1 MAIKVIDNININKYN
16 INLSNIILSF
26 KGSYRLSYVINN
38 GQRVYIISGILCY
51 YADRQK
57 DPLHYENCEY
67 TINETQL
74 NTNLIE
80 YLYNMVKSRYTNYE
94 DL

>member
-1 MAIKVIDNININKYN
+1 MAIKVIDEINIAKYN
-16 INLSNIILSF
+16 INLTNLILSF

-38 GQRVYIISGILCY
+38 GQRIYLASGLLYY

-57 DPLHYENCEY
+57 DPLYYENCEY
-67 TINETQL
+67 TINENQL
-74 NTNLIE
+74 NTNLME
-80 YLYNMVKSRYTNYE
+80 YLYSMVKSRYTNYE